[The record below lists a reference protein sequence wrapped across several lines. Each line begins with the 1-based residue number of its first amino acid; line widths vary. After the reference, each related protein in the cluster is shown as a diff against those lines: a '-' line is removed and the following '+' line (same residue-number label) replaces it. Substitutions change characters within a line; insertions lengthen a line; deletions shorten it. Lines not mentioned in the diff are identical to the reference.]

1 MPPQEWWEGGE
12 HEYFLRRVRDH
23 AAHLVRSLAQAYAGM
38 LSSGEGHQFNMRRIY
53 LITKAVWFECVRR
66 QLLEAYNNEHMWK
79 NVGIMVELLKIAEL
93 KEHVKHPLMS
103 DETAALLS
111 LDWDGLQNAE
121 APHLTEIA
129 GVDWLATEVYTLVE
143 PKHHELYVELREHKR
158 RLVERAFPTPEA
170 PAPEAAAPEGAAP
183 QAPVPDVAAPEV
195 SVAGTYEAED
205 GSILEIREVG
215 KF

>member
-1 MPPQEWWEGGE
+1 M
-12 HEYFLRRVRDH
+12 RDH
-23 AAHLVRSLAQAYAGM
+23 AAHLVRSLAQAYGGM
-38 LSSGEGHQFNMRRIY
+38 LSSGEGPQFNMSRIY
-53 LITKAVWFECVRR
+53 LITQVVLFECVRR
-66 QLLEAYNNEHMWK
+66 QLLEASNDEHMQK
-79 NVGIMVELLKIAEL
+79 KVGIMVELLKIAEL

-103 DETAALLS
+103 DETSALLS

-129 GVDWLATEVYTLVE
+129 EVDWLATEVYTLVE
-143 PKHHELYVELREHKR
+143 PKHHELYIELRDHKR